1 LFIKDFS
8 PNICVINFVSL
19 LIYKDGKVELT
30 EMPSGINTE
39 RVIVTF
45 LSTTVSVDLPSR
57 GINAE
62 NATIFS
68 HIDTKGA
75 EGGF

>member
-1 LFIKDFS
+1 MITHFIMVGLK
-8 PNICVINFVSL
+8 
-19 LIYKDGKVELT
+19 K
-30 EMPSGINTE
+30 
-39 RVIVTF
+39 
-45 LSTTVSVDLPSR
+45 STTVSVDLPSR